1 MPLRL
6 NGLRARKPRLPP
18 SALKIR
24 MRRVVAA
31 GGVLAYPTESCFGLG
46 CDPCLPAALRR
57 VLILKRRPKLKGL
70 ILIAANLQQLRPFI
84 LPPSREDLQRFAQY
98 WPGPYTLLLPA
109 SRKVHPWLRGRHQ
122 KIAVRITNHPLAAG
136 LCLALGMPLVSTSA
150 NLAGRV
156 ALTSAAACRRQFG
169 KRILTVPGMTGLAGK
184 PSTIIDYPSGR
195 ILRA

>member
-1 MPLRL
+1 MLLRL
-6 NGLRARKPRLPP
+6 NGLRARKPRLPN
-18 SALKIR
+18 SVLQHR
-24 MRRVVAA
+24 MRRVLAA

-46 CDPCLPAALRR
+46 CDPRQPAALRR
-57 VLILKRRPKLKGL
+57 VLVLKRRPKIKGL

-84 LPPSREDLQRFAQY
+84 LPPSREDLQRFSHY

-109 SRKVHPWLRGRHQ
+109 SPKVHPWLRGRHR
-122 KIAVRITNHPLAAG
+122 KIAVRVTNHPEAAG

-150 NLAGRV
+150 NLAGKV

-169 KRILTVPGMTGLAGK
+169 NRVLTVPGMTGLAGK

-195 ILRA
+195 VLRA